1 MIFLAKGRMMSKIQI
16 QFSTAS
22 SLLGTVGC
30 IIRVTYFKTRLPW
43 SRAVIHLQSPG
54 VPLCDGLSRREFLRV
69 GGLALAELSLPALL
83 QSQAQ
88 ASQGKRSR
96 AKACIQLFMWGGPSQ
111 LETFDLKPNA
121 PEGVRSLFRPT
132 ATNVPGIQICE
143 HLPRMARMAD
153 CYAILRSVTHTGVN
167 HGTSAYHM
175 LTGHIHATPGTLRH
189 PSPSDHPS
197 VGCAADRF
205 GRQPSGLP
213 SHVSLPSVL
222 HDGDGGEVPGQGP
235 GFLGQR
241 YAPFLVNG
249 DPTQRDF
256 SIDGL
261 RLQPEVDSSR
271 IGRRISLLAA
281 LDSESERLA
290 HQPAVGEVSDHQSRA
305 FRLLQSPTTQRAFQL
320 AAEPDRVRGRYGWH
334 HFGQSCLLA
343 RRLVEAGVPLVTVYW
358 NAPDIDDLQHWDTH
372 KDSANRLKNHL
383 LPPFDL
389 AMTALLEDLKERGL
403 LDSTLVVWM
412 GEFGRTPKINKAG
425 GRDHW
430 GFCQSV
436 LMAGGGVR
444 GGQVYGSSDASA
456 AYAAESP
463 VSPDDLA
470 ATVFDCLG
478 VALDQQMQDAQGQPH
493 PLCSGKPVRGL
504 F

>member
-1 MIFLAKGRMMSKIQI
+1 ML
-16 QFSTAS
+16 
-22 SLLGTVGC
+22 
-30 IIRVTYFKTRLPW
+30 
-43 SRAVIHLQSPG
+43 HLQSPG

-69 GGLALAELSLPALL
+69 GGLATAGLSLPALFEGR
-83 QSQAQ
+83 ANA
-88 ASQGKRSR
+88 ASDRRAK
-96 AKACIQLFMWGGPSQ
+96 AKACIQLYMWGGPSQ
-111 LETFDLKPNA
+111 LETFDLKPQA
-121 PEGVRSLFRPT
+121 SEGVRSLFRPIV
-132 ATNVPGIQICE
+132 TNVPGIQICE
-143 HLPRMARMAD
+143 HLPCLARMAN

-175 LTGHIHATPGTLRH
+175 LTGHVHATPGTLRH

-197 VGCAADRF
+197 VGCAAARF
-205 GRQPSGLP
+205 GRQLSDLP
-213 SHVSLPSVL
+213 SYVSLPSVL

-241 YAPFLVNG
+241 YAPFLVSG
-249 DPTQRDF
+249 DPTRRDF
-256 SIDGL
+256 SIDAL
-261 RLQPEVDSSR
+261 RLPPEVDCSR
-271 IGRRISLLAA
+271 IRRRISLLAA
-281 LDSESERLA
+281 LDKESEGLARLPEA
-290 HQPAVGEVSDHQSRA
+290 GELENHQSRA
-305 FRLLQSPTTQRAFQL
+305 LRLLQSPATQRAFCL
-320 AAEPDRVRGRYGWH
+320 AAEPDRVRDRYGWH

-358 NAPDIDDLQHWDTH
+358 NAPDIDDVQHWDTH
-372 KDSANRLKNHL
+372 KDSVNRLKNRL
-383 LPPFDL
+383 LPPFDH
-389 AMTALLEDLKERGL
+389 AMTALLEDLKARDL

-456 AYAAESP
+456 AYAAELP

-478 VALDQQMQDAQGQPH
+478 IPLEQQVQDAQEQPH